1 MGILSSLNTWIDEG
15 AKEQERIRIARRE
28 EKKKKIDEFVH
39 KEYTGKVFGT
49 KPLMDLFGTHNLDE
63 AFKGNAPLL
72 TMMLE
77 EIYLNQKQVSRMQ
90 ELEGRYAELK
100 ERYDELKKEYDRQN
114 ELIAEIAKKSALTR

>member
-63 AFKGNAPLL
+63 AFKDVGGDISKSK
-72 TMMLE
+72 TS
-77 EIYLNQKQVSRMQ
+77 IT
-90 ELEGRYAELK
+90 YARIRRTVCGAQRTL
-100 ERYDELKKEYDRQN
+100 
-114 ELIAEIAKKSALTR
+114 